1 MFGEHELKTQFI
13 KIGDTKIH
21 LLEASPGLVR
31 YRREDLEKLIK
42 IKDGEKLSVLPAP
55 AIGYGVRLL
64 MIKLREPLII
74 PPKDSLQGFVD
85 APVEVEV
92 RVGGTSIDRFQV
104 SREKYALY
112 GTIEAGAIA
121 RYHVGSLEVN
131 EPSMMGVIKMV
142 ISNPSSE
149 WKTLEKLVMPIWN
162 TTMYYSPERAYYPL
176 IIVTLKNHVPEV
188 NNTGRA
194 PREGLVSV
202 GPGDALPNFLMRW

>member
-1 MFGEHELKTQFI
+1 MFGEHELKTRFI

-21 LLEASPGLVR
+21 LLEDSPGLVR
-31 YRREDLEKLIK
+31 YRREDVEKLIK
-42 IKDGEKLSVLPAP
+42 IKDGEKLNVLPAP

-64 MIKLREPLII
+64 MVKFREPLVV
-74 PPKDSLQGFVD
+74 PPKDSLPGFVD

-92 RVGGTSIDRFQV
+92 KVGGTPVDRFQV

-121 RYHVGSLEVN
+121 RYHVGSFRTN
-131 EPSMMGVIKMV
+131 EPDSMGVLKMI
-142 ISNPSSE
+142 ISNPSGE
-149 WKTLEKLVMPIWN
+149 WKNLGKLVVPIWN
-162 TTMYYSPERAYYPL
+162 SAMYYTQERAYYPL

-188 NNTGRA
+188 NNTGKA
-194 PREGLVSV
+194 PKDGLTPV